1 MRPCRRLFPRRS
13 RIKRVQ
19 SAVPAIYRRRPFVY
33 NEDKE
38 KKPASRPPIGERE
51 EKAMKKTVYK
61 VDSFKVTWST
71 CRVFAEQLENFINE
85 HAAMGWK
92 FEGVEDHAFCG
103 EWCCV
108 IFSKEEEE

>member
-1 MRPCRRLFPRRS
+1 
-13 RIKRVQ
+13 
-19 SAVPAIYRRRPFVY
+19 
-33 NEDKE
+33 
-38 KKPASRPPIGERE
+38 
-51 EKAMKKTVYK
+51 MKKTVYK
-61 VDSFKVTWST
+61 VDSFTVTWST